1 MEGGVKRCTRSC
13 HAKPCIDVV
22 AGFCIVYY
30 SLMVLPANVGCL
42 SLCERIKIAEI
53 ICQKVKVGRAFSA
66 KGELSLGVSLILGVV
81 AQLYLWSPE
90 DGDRLATWLVR
101 PHKLL

>member
-1 MEGGVKRCTRSC
+1 MVKEEVPKLLEVVGAPWQVDLVQDQNKAETVEGGVKRCTRSC
-13 HAKPCIDVV
+13 CAKPCIDVV
-22 AGFCIVYY
+22 AGFCIAYY

-66 KGELSLGVSLILGVV
+66 KGELSLWV
-81 AQLYLWSPE
+81 
-90 DGDRLATWLVR
+90 
-101 PHKLL
+101 